1 MSIENNILIAEFLG
15 WKEQKDPSRKFFTQF
30 FNEYGERK
38 GGTAKEP
45 LLFHS
50 SWDWLMEVIEKID
63 KTDTLSS
70 TEEPYWYCVSLM
82 GSYASVTDGKTGKII
97 IEISEENDYSW
108 IGVAY
113 KLAVD
118 FVKWYKKNKN
128 HDNGN

>member
-1 MSIENNILIAEFLG
+1 MNTQNNKLIAEFMGLSTITFDESMYVLQ
-15 WKEQKDPSRKFFTQF
+15 WKNNLIQQKDDSIFKFD
-30 FNEYGERK
+30 
-38 GGTAKEP
+38 
-45 LLFHS
+45 S
-50 SWDWLMEVIEKID
+50 DWSWLMEVIEKID

-97 IEISEENDYSW
+97 IEISEEDDYTW
-108 IGVAY
+108 IGIAY

-118 FVKWYKKNKN
+118 FVKWYNENKN